1 MCSSGR
7 LNRGEHVEH
16 DDHDRGI
23 LPLVS
28 RLQRFRAFMARM
40 NPTADP
46 LAAIRDGLFVE
57 RPGSVWSAL
66 QRRLEVD
73 PVSTHLVLGG
83 IGSGKT
89 SEVLVSARRLLASLR
104 PEGDH
109 VGYCDVSKTFDLDG
123 TPTQGALVALAGLD
137 LIRTITKSKEERPQ
151 ELERTLNE
159 FRRFAHGYDF
169 HEDYGD
175 ATHVT
180 HYPGVVDAWRGA
192 DWQPEASEYVDHLRT
207 ILASVPGG
215 GRHAVFFFDS
225 LDRLPRPE
233 NFVIAVRNDIMALKR
248 AGIGAIVVGPV
259 RYVAGNDRGLTELF
273 EHTHFQLSVDPRVDV
288 GLGFLSDVLRRRAGE
303 GDLLPEE
310 CLRPLALASGGV
322 LRDLITLAK
331 RAAEEAYVAGR
342 DSVGPPDV
350 AAARDAMGRGLA
362 VGLDDEQLK
371 ALDKVHATEKFVV
384 RGERELSLLE
394 TRRVL
399 MYEGNRWAVHPAL
412 APLLGLMSEGS

>member
-1 MCSSGR
+1 
-7 LNRGEHVEH
+7 
-16 DDHDRGI
+16 
-23 LPLVS
+23 
-28 RLQRFRAFMARM
+28 MARM

-57 RPGSVWSAL
+57 RPGSVWSTL

-89 SEVLVSARRLLASLR
+89 SELLVSSRSLHKSLK

-109 VGYCDVSKTFDLDG
+109 VGYSDVSKRFDLDG
-123 TPTQGALVALAGLD
+123 PPTPGVLVALAGLE
-137 LIRTITKSKEERPQ
+137 LIRVIATPTGERSA
-151 ELERTLNE
+151 ELIRATESLQ
-159 FRRFAHGYDF
+159 RFANGYHF
-169 HEDYGD
+169 EDYGD
-175 ATHVT
+175 ISYYH
-180 HYPGVVDAWRGA
+180 PGVLSG
-192 DWQPEASEYVDHLRT
+192 ASEDDRTPELAEQVDHLKT
-207 ILASVPGG
+207 LLANNPGG

-233 NFVIAVRNDIMALKR
+233 NFVTLVQNDIRALKQ
-248 AGIGAIVVGPV
+248 AGIGAVVVGPV

-273 EHTHFQLSVDPRVDV
+273 EHTHFQLSIDPREEA
-288 GLGFLSDVLRRRAGE
+288 GLVFLCDILRRRAGAV
-303 GDLLPEE
+303 DLLPEE
-310 CLRPLALASGGV
+310 CLRPLASASGGV

-342 DSVGPPDV
+342 DSVQLSDV
-350 AAARDAMGRGLA
+350 AEARDAMGRGLA
-362 VGLDDEQLK
+362 VGLDDEQVK
-371 ALDKVHATEKFVV
+371 ALRKVHEAEKFVV

-399 MYEGNRWAVHPAL
+399 LYSGNRWVVHPAL
-412 APLLGLMSEGS
+412 APLLGLIPEAA